1 MSQHIYISSA
11 DRNSGNSND
20 FLLFLDD
27 ELLRDQH
34 KDLAVSEAIIPHSY
48 YAINDNNN
56 TFECGP
62 TGADTITITN
72 GNYTSSEFATHLATQ
87 LNVVL
92 VPTYSVSFS
101 TNTGKFT
108 YSTGDAS
115 EFVLVA
121 DTKNYKYLGFAKNSS
136 NSSASGSLVS
146 TNVINISG
154 TEYVDILSNLQVA
167 SENSS
172 NLNRDVLARIYPNSS
187 AFSSIFFNATTDNAV
202 HFAGQHINRMHIRLV
217 DEHGDALDLNGLDW
231 NFTLKTVPRAVVNHA
246 NQAPQPTHEQPTRG
260 F

>member
-1 MSQHIYISSA
+1 MSQQIYISSA

-20 FLLFLDD
+20 FLIFIDD
-27 ELLRDQH
+27 QLLRDQH
-34 KDLAVSEAIIPHSY
+34 KDLMISEAIIPHSY

-62 TGADTITITN
+62 TGADTITLTN
-72 GNYTSSEFATHLATQ
+72 GNYTSSEFATHLTTQ

-92 VPTYSVSFS
+92 VPTYSTAFS

-108 YSTGDAS
+108 FSTGDSS

-121 DTKNYKYLGFAKNSS
+121 DTKNYKYLGFAISTS

-154 TEYVDILSNLQVA
+154 TEYIDILSNLQLA

-172 NLNRDVLARIYPNSS
+172 NLNRDVLARVYPNSA
-187 AFSSIFFNATTDNAV
+187 AFSSIFYNATSDSSV
-202 HFAGQHINRMHIRLV
+202 HFEGQHINRLHLRLV
-217 DEHGDALDLNGLDW
+217 DEFGDPLSLNGLNW
-231 NFTLKTVPRAVVNHA
+231 NFTLKTVPREVANHA
-246 NQAPQPTHEQPTRG
+246 NQAKQTQHADITRG